1 MALVLNEDQQMLKD
15 SAKNFCQQSSPLSV
29 LRKLRDTND
38 EIGFDTQIWQQM
50 LSLGWAGIAVPEAYG
65 GFNFGY
71 SGLGVVLEESGRT
84 LTSSPL
90 IPSVLIGATAINE
103 IGSESQK
110 LELLPKIIAGELLL
124 ALAVDEQATHSPSNI
139 TTTATKTKTDKTY
152 LIQGKKTFVL
162 DGHVADKLIVVT
174 RTAGGTDKEAGITL
188 FLVDSDSPGLEIKR
202 TLMVDNRN
210 SAQVHFDDVKVPS
223 EAMLGEEG
231 NGFIALDRV
240 LDIARIGIAAEML
253 GSIQELFDRIID
265 YLKQREQFGVLIGSF
280 QGLQHRAATMYSE
293 IELCKSTV
301 RAALA
306 ALDNPDLDRIE
317 IAELASIAK
326 AKLSEVYFL
335 VSNEGVQMHGGIG
348 MTDEFDIG
356 FFIKRARVAQQF
368 LGDATFHRDRYATLK
383 KF

>member
-139 TTTATKTKTDKTY
+139 TTTATKTDKTY
-152 LIQGKKTFVL
+152 LIQGEKTFVL
-162 DGHVADKLIVVT
+162 DGHVADKLIVAT
-174 RTAGGTDKEAGITL
+174 RTAGETDNENGITL

-293 IELCKSTV
+293 IELCKSIV